1 MGGRGVEGRGAMKSW
16 LLDMNAEYIKLT
28 IAVVT
33 AYEQANQNSSMQEEG
48 RVQVCACGRD
58 SEVLHP
64 AAYVANGKWEE
75 SHSDLGIC
83 SGSMIQ
89 HLAPKPTSI
98 WEALTGLR

>member
-1 MGGRGVEGRGAMKSW
+1 
-16 LLDMNAEYIKLT
+16 MNAEYIKLT

-64 AAYVANGKWEE
+64 AAYVANGK
-75 SHSDLGIC
+75 
-83 SGSMIQ
+83 
-89 HLAPKPTSI
+89 
-98 WEALTGLR
+98 